1 LYYDARVTV
10 EPRRFVRDVV
20 WNVGSLAIAGVCG
33 IVLNV
38 LIGIY
43 YGPEALGIFNQVF
56 AFYILFSQVAVL
68 GFQYSVL
75 TYIAASDDPEERKA
89 ITTTALVITAG
100 IAAAFSLVLWLSAGL
115 VGDVLDSPE
124 VTRGVL
130 YTVPGVFFFAL
141 SKVSLACLNGLRR
154 MRWYAIFF
162 GGRFV
167 LMIAAFGICAAL
179 DVDRAVL
186 PVILTLAEA
195 ATFLLSLPTIRRE
208 LGRVPRAAFRLWAR
222 KHVHF
227 GTKGLAAGVLTELNT
242 RVDVLI
248 LGAFTTDEVVGA
260 YSFAAILAEGAFQLL
275 VVLRTNYAPIAIRL
289 WAEGKRDELAAMVR
303 RARNRVYLGSLLVGA
318 LSVGGYIVLL
328 PLLTD
333 EPELLVSWQYF
344 AVLMAGIV
352 ASAGYAPFQTMLL
365 YAELPGWHTWLTS
378 GIVVVNAI
386 ANVILIYAI
395 GPVGSALGTAIA
407 FVFGVILL
415 RALVYGRM
423 QLRI

>member
-1 LYYDARVTV
+1 M
-10 EPRRFVRDVV
+10 RDVV

-33 IVLNV
+33 IVLNI

-75 TYIAASDDPEERKA
+75 TYVAATNDPEERKA
-89 ITTTALVITAG
+89 ITTTALVITAAV
-100 IAAAFSLVLWLSAGL
+100 AAGFSLVLWLSAGL
-115 VGDVLDSPE
+115 VGDILDSPE

-141 SKVSLACLNGLRR
+141 SKVSLACLNGVRR

-179 DVDRAVL
+179 EVDRAVL

-195 ATFLLSLPTIRRE
+195 TTFLLSLPTIRRQ
-208 LGRVPRAAFRLWAR
+208 LGRVPREAFRLWAR

-248 LGAFTTDEVVGA
+248 LGVYTSDEVVGA

-275 VVLRTNYAPIAIRL
+275 VVLRTNYAPILIRL
-289 WAEGKRDELAAMVR
+289 WAEGKRDELVAMVE
-303 RARNRVYLGSLLVGA
+303 RARIRIYLGSLVVGA
-318 LSVGGYIVLL
+318 LSVGGYVLFL

-352 ASAGYAPFQTMLL
+352 ASAGYAPFQAMLL
-365 YAELPGWHTWLTS
+365 YAELPGWHTWMTV
-378 GIVVVNAI
+378 GIVAINAVG
-386 ANVILIYAI
+386 NVILIQAI
-395 GPVGSALGTAIA
+395 GPVGSALATAIA
-407 FVFGVILL
+407 FVAGVVLL
-415 RALVYGRM
+415 RGLSRRKL